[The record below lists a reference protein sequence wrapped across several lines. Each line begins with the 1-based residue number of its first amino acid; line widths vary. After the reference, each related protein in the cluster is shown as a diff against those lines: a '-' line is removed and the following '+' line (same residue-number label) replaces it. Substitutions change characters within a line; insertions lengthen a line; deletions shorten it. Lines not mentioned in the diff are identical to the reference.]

1 MTNTPPAFGRDL
13 FTRARARGVTS
24 EEVATLLA
32 LPVAAIRRLTSPN
45 DLGQHTTATLRALAA
60 RLDPPWPSW
69 LTPEPEWPPPVPPD
83 THPDAARVHAVLAA
97 AFGHGLH
104 LSEIAHIMQWT
115 VDRARAAVGL
125 LTCDLIRC
133 G

>member
-1 MTNTPPAFGRDL
+1 MTNTPPTFGRDL

-83 THPDAARVHAVLAA
+83 THPDAARVTPFSPPPSATGCTSAKSPTSCSGLSTAHEPPLAY
-97 AFGHGLH
+97 
-104 LSEIAHIMQWT
+104 
-115 VDRARAAVGL
+115 
-125 LTCDLIRC
+125 
-133 G
+133 